1 MIEYA
6 VYKGEQILCIGTAD
20 ECAKEL
26 KVKPEYIQWLT
37 TPTAKRRWPRES
49 IPKDVLLQTNY
60 NRQKSVLFLHK
71 LQNLMMESWNILR
84 RKNIWTVKLWST

>member
-6 VYKGEQILCIGTAD
+6 VYKGEQLLCIGTAD

-37 TPTAKRRWPRES
+37 TPTAKRRLAKRKHPERC
-49 IPKDVLLQTNY
+49 IVAD
-60 NRQKSVLFLHK
+60 K
-71 LQNLMMESWNILR
+71 L
-84 RKNIWTVKLWST
+84 